1 MLFSFEMSRISNS
14 ISVSNSFAV
23 LLDDSLKENQ
33 TLREKLRQC
42 DEENAVK
49 FQELT
54 NKVDSLCKTVAD
66 NNSGNKETKSKSSSK
81 VHVPTRCR
89 VKPIILLFFSARY
102 CLFLLIRPSCYAYL
116 VTCQFTCHSS

>member
-14 ISVSNSFAV
+14 ISVSDSFAV

-33 TLREKLRQC
+33 TLRQQLRQR
-42 DEENAVK
+42 DEENGAK

-54 NKVDSLCKTVAD
+54 NKVDSLCKIVAE
-66 NNSGNKETKSKSSSK
+66 NNSRSGNKETKSKSSSK

-89 VKPIILLFFSARY
+89 VSKL
-102 CLFLLIRPSCYAYL
+102 
-116 VTCQFTCHSS
+116 